1 MKKQI
6 VKYGAE
12 RLSDVDPNNYSF
24 LFNDA
29 KAIKYQE
36 LLYKKSY
43 IKMYNYSAEFL
54 CVIVLIKSKI
64 SVLIK
69 IPLL

>member
-1 MKKQI
+1 VKKLI

-12 RLSDVDPNNYSF
+12 RLSDVVPNNDSS

-29 KAIKYQE
+29 KAIKYQV
-36 LLYKKSY
+36 LMYKKSY